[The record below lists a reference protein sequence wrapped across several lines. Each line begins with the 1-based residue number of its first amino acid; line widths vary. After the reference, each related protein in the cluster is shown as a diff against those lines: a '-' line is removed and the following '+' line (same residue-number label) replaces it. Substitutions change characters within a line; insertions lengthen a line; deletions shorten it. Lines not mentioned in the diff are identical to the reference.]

1 MLERTGVWGVDRDQ
15 NNGNERIS
23 SSDEEKRPCSQ
34 RKIGILGIG
43 RGEQLV
49 FVWRSRERG

>member
-1 MLERTGVWGVDRDQ
+1 MHVAGCVVWDARKDWRLGVDRDQ

-34 RKIGILGIG
+34 RK
-43 RGEQLV
+43 
-49 FVWRSRERG
+49 